1 MVKSTQGKGEV
12 RKWVDRRK
20 EKVRIEQ
27 REREKAIA
35 SERGWRETER
45 RGRTR
50 KRVRL

>member
-12 RKWVDRRK
+12 KKWVDRRK
-20 EKVRIEQ
+20 EEERREQ
-27 REREKAIA
+27 RERIV

-50 KRVRL
+50 KRVRW